1 MPALRPAAKGAA
13 LLLLAAGLT
22 ACSVLAVSGD
32 RTPISDRPTVRPPR
46 QVLLSASQRLDDAGG
61 ARIQAVEEGPA
72 GRRSAS
78 GTLTWGAHDAAELT
92 VTDEL
97 GTGQLRGRDG
107 VLDLGYAGAAP
118 RTADRDRAESLDPRA
133 VPGGQ
138 TGWAGGWITG
148 LLSNPGG
155 PARTMALAGKLTPL
169 GGEQLDGGTVAHYR
183 GAAPVADYFG
193 AQEGLSPARLNEM
206 LDYYGR
212 RGVGT
217 VEYDFWVAPGDR
229 LLRVRSTFRGASGAV
244 VTTTDVSEGAEPSDG
259 ATDAPADG
267 PAAGATAG
275 PTTGPTAAPAAGPTA
290 APTRA
295 G

>member
-78 GTLTWGAHDAAELT
+78 GTVSWGAHDSAELT

-97 GTGQLRGRDG
+97 GTGRLRGRDG
-107 VLDLGYAGAAP
+107 ALDLGYAGAAP

-133 VPGGQ
+133 VAGGQ
-138 TGWAGGWITG
+138 GGWSGGWITG
-148 LLSNPGG
+148 LLANPGG
-155 PARTMALAGKLTPL
+155 SARLMALAGKLTPL
-169 GGEQLDGGTVAHYR
+169 GGEELNGGTVAHYR

-193 AQEGLSPARLNEM
+193 AEEGLSPARLNEK
-206 LDYYGR
+206 LDYYER
-212 RGVGT
+212 RGVAA

-229 LLRVRSTFRGASGAV
+229 LLRVRSTVRGASGAV
-244 VTTTDVSEGAEPSDG
+244 VTTTDIAEGAEPAEG
-259 ATDAPADG
+259 AATDAPAE
-267 PAAGATAG
+267 
-275 PTTGPTAAPAAGPTA
+275 APAAPP
-290 APTRA
+290 APA